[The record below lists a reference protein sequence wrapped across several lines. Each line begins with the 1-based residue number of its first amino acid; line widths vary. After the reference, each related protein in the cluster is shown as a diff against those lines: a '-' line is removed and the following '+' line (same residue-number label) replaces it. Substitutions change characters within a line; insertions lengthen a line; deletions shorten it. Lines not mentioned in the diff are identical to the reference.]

1 LTQEPTIS
9 PALLDL
15 SSVTVIHRFTS
26 SEWLRALE
34 THLAG
39 AASYAVDDDDELG
52 DKKSK
57 SLSKQIFTDI
67 VRLRVGEALLFS
79 PSAVTGL
86 QADEQKVQKLE
97 RLGRIFEDP
106 GASEIDNGW
115 RKEYHG

>member
-1 LTQEPTIS
+1 
-9 PALLDL
+9 
-15 SSVTVIHRFTS
+15 
-26 SEWLRALE
+26 
-34 THLAG
+34 
-39 AASYAVDDDDELG
+39 LG

-57 SLSKQIFTDI
+57 SLLKQIFTDI